1 MVKISIKVL
10 RRLSKRDR
18 ESGALNLKEFA
29 MDKEKKR
36 LIIILVIGLFSAV
49 AMIFASVGLT
59 FFENMEHRM
68 TDFKFSV
75 RDVNYEGLAGS
86 DVVIV
91 GIDDQS
97 YASLGTFPWPRS
109 VHATLV
115 NNLKRAGARTVLFDI
130 EFTEDSKDPYQDIA
144 LSEAIE
150 KAGNVVLAGKMIVQE
165 REGFSLSSLLPPI
178 ERLREVAH
186 YGFTGTK
193 FDTDGFVRRYILF
206 RDYEGERIFSLGL
219 ATLIKD
225 LNLEGDPAGWFVEL
239 GTGDYMLGGTYFIK
253 KYDDIPS
260 AFINYYG
267 PAHSFNTVSYEQ
279 VVDEEGFQ
287 HLLERDTFKNKVVLV
302 GATIEELH
310 DNFQT
315 PFYIFG
321 KETLTPGVEIHAS
334 FIQNV
339 LDQNYISKVSDLYVY
354 LITLI
359 FTLALAYI
367 IKKTKP
373 LIGIL
378 SAVGIAAV
386 YLVVNIFLF
395 ARVQI
400 LMNFIT
406 PMTGIG
412 LAVIGC
418 IAYQYFSEE
427 KEKMRVRSVF
437 KHYLAENVVESVLED
452 TDALKFGGEKKH
464 LTVLFS
470 DIRSFTTYSEKYLPE
485 EVVSILGEYLTEMV
499 DVILQ
504 YQGML
509 DKFVGDEVMAVFGAP
524 YYMEDHAEKACF
536 AALEMIRTLDRLK
549 EKWKEEGREIFNIG
563 IGVNTGDMIVG
574 NLGSTQ
580 IFDYTVIGDAVN
592 LGARL
597 EGINK
602 VYQTANNIII
612 SEFTQKEIGDSIVTR
627 ELDSVRV
634 KGKKLPVAIFELVG
648 EKDVIVYPEEFLGH
662 FAEGLTGY
670 KAMEWDRAIK
680 EFRAALQVKDDEVS
694 KMYMKRCQH
703 FKKNPPGE
711 EWDGVFT
718 LKTK

>member
-1 MVKISIKVL
+1 M
-10 RRLSKRDR
+10 
-18 ESGALNLKEFA
+18 E
-29 MDKEKKR
+29 KEKKR
-36 LIIILVIGLFSAV
+36 LLIILIIGFFAAV
-49 AMIFASVGLT
+49 AMVFASVGLT

-75 RDVNYEGLAGS
+75 RDVDYEGLEAA
-86 DVVIV
+86 DVVII

-115 NNLKRAGARTVLFDI
+115 NNLSRAGARTILFDI
-130 EFTEDSKDPYQDIA
+130 EFTEDSEDSSQDIA
-144 LSEAIE
+144 LSKAIE
-150 KAGNVVLAGKMIVQE
+150 RAGNVVLAGKMIVQE
-165 REGFSLSSLLPPI
+165 REGFSMSSLLPPI
-178 ERLREVAH
+178 ERLRGIAPF
-186 YGFTGTK
+186 GFTGTK
-193 FDTDGFVRRYILF
+193 FDTDGFVRRYILY

-219 ATLIKD
+219 ATLVKD
-225 LNLEGDPAGWFVEL
+225 LDLEGDPSGWFMEL
-239 GTGDYMLGGTYFIK
+239 GTGDYMLGGQYLIK
-253 KYDDIPS
+253 KYDDLPS
-260 AFINYYG
+260 TLINYYG
-267 PAHSFNTVSYEQ
+267 PAYSFNTISYEQ
-279 VVDEEGFQ
+279 VVDEKGFG
-287 HLLERDTFKNKVVLV
+287 HLLERDTFKDKIVLI

-310 DNFQT
+310 DNFPT
-315 PFYIFG
+315 PFYIAG
-321 KETLTPGVEIHAS
+321 KETLTPGVEIHAN
-334 FIQNV
+334 FVQNV
-339 LDQNYISKVSDLYVY
+339 LDQNYISHVPDIYVY

-359 FTLALAYI
+359 FTVCIAFI
-367 IKKTKP
+367 IKRTKP

-378 SAVGIAAV
+378 SAVGIAVV
-386 YLVVNIFLF
+386 YFIINIFLF
-395 ARVQI
+395 ARGQI

-406 PMTGIG
+406 PMSGIG

-452 TDALKFGGEKKH
+452 ADALRFGGEKKH

-499 DVILQ
+499 DVILK

-524 YYMEDHAEKACF
+524 YHMEDHAEKACF
-536 AALEMIRTLDRLK
+536 AALDMMRTLDKLK
-549 EKWKEEGREIFNIG
+549 EKWTEQGRETFNIG

-602 VYQTANNIII
+602 VYQTAKNIII
-612 SEFTQKEIGDSIVTR
+612 SEFTKKEIGDAIVTR

-634 KGKKLPVAIFELVG
+634 KGKKKPVAIFELVG
-648 EKDVIVYPEEFLGH
+648 EKDVIVYPEEFLVH
-662 FAEGLTGY
+662 FSEGLAGY
-670 KAMEWDRAIK
+670 KGMDWDRAIK
-680 EFRAALQVKDDEVS
+680 EFRSAMKVKEDEVS
-694 KMYMKRCQH
+694 NMYLKRCQH
-703 FKKNPPGE
+703 FKKHPPSDD
-711 EWDGVFT
+711 WDGVFT

>member
-1 MVKISIKVL
+1 M
-10 RRLSKRDR
+10 
-18 ESGALNLKEFA
+18 E
-29 MDKEKKR
+29 KEKKH
-36 LIIILVIGLFSAV
+36 LIVILGIGLLAAV
-49 AMIFASVGLT
+49 VMIFASVGLP

-75 RDVNYEGLAGS
+75 RDVNYEGLEGA

-97 YASLGTFPWPRS
+97 YASLGTFPWLRS

-115 NNLKRAGARTVLFDI
+115 RNLKRAGARTVLFDI
-130 EFTEDSKDPYQDIA
+130 EFTEDSEDPAEDIA
-144 LSEAIE
+144 LAKAI
-150 KAGNVVLAGKMIVQE
+150 KDAGNVVLAGKLIVQE
-165 REGFSLSSLLPPI
+165 REGFSLSSLLPPV
-178 ERLREVAH
+178 ERLAEVAPF
-186 YGFTGTK
+186 GFTGTK
-193 FDTDGFVRRYILF
+193 FDTDGFVRRYILY
-206 RDYEGERIFSLGL
+206 RDYEGQRIFSLGL

-225 LNLEGDPAGWFVEL
+225 LGLEGDQPGGFVEL
-239 GTGDYMLGGTYFIK
+239 GTGDFMLGGKYYIK
-253 KYDDIPS
+253 KYDDLPS
-260 AFINYYG
+260 TLINYYG
-267 PAHSFNTVSYEQ
+267 PAYSFNTISYEQ
-279 VVDEEGFQ
+279 VVDEKGFQ
-287 HLLERDTFKNKVVLV
+287 HLLERDTFKDKVVLV
-302 GATIEELH
+302 GATSEELH
-310 DNFQT
+310 DNFPT
-315 PFYIFG
+315 PFYIAG
-321 KETLTPGVEIHAS
+321 KETLTPGVEIHAN

-339 LDQNYISKVSDLYVY
+339 LDQNYIEHVPDMYVY
-354 LITLI
+354 LITLV
-359 FTLALAYI
+359 FTILIAFI
-367 IKKTKP
+367 IKRTKP

-378 SAVGIAAV
+378 AAIGIAAV
-386 YLVVNIFLF
+386 YRVVNLFLF
-395 ARVQI
+395 ARMQI

-412 LAVIGC
+412 GAVIGC

-437 KHYLAENVVESVLED
+437 KHYLAENVVDSVLEN

-470 DIRSFTTYSEKYLPE
+470 DIRSFTTYSEKYSPE

-499 DVILQ
+499 DVILK

-524 YYMEDHAEKACF
+524 YYMEDHAKKACLS
-536 AALEMIRTLDRLK
+536 ALEMMRTLDRLK
-549 EKWKEEGREIFNIG
+549 EKWTDQGRETFNIG
-563 IGVNTGDMIVG
+563 IGINTGDMIVG

-612 SEFTQKEIGDSIVTR
+612 SEFTKNEIGDEIVTR

-634 KGKKLPVAIFELVG
+634 KGKKKPVAIFELVG
-648 EKDVIVYPEEFLGH
+648 EKEVIVYPEEFLAH
-662 FAEGLTGY
+662 FTEGLASY
-670 KAMEWDRAIK
+670 KGMQWDRAIT
-680 EFRAALQVKDDEVS
+680 EFRDGIKIKEDEVS
-694 KMYMKRCQH
+694 KMYLKRCQH

-718 LKTK
+718 LKSK